1 MLMLNYI
8 KHNNFKGHTNNSVYS
23 LLYSLNFHTST
34 SAYSDKINQT
44 LVDRTLNASNERL
57 SNLQLIKYKENVVES
72 EIPNSDDS
80 VSSYDSNFP
89 WLMDENNQILDY
101 NKQIDVF
108 KGVKMIS
115 YYLEKRFDLD
125 KDQISNV
132 KISELLE
139 PFKDNNNVT
148 VLELFNHFGNIYNNN
163 KDSLIKD
170 LIQDTTKS
178 LTLNKMSSVENASM
192 STLKPLGTFGDTTL
206 NEVSVSLLNL
216 RWDLI
221 LNNAKLTIHAA
232 PLAMNLLSYTFFIKG
247 YMKYVHNRPYDFGPY
262 AASLPKQQ
270 RQRNIRLAIF
280 SLVGAPL
287 TLCFI
292 KASSALSIRN
302 IFDLSISGS
311 APELPNN
318 NTPLINN
325 TGFLLLLSKLN
336 NKIPSWVKLAFK
348 LLFFIIILLK
358 LLGYSIITDVF
369 NDLYFLKKLVYIG
382 SSLVILFDVL
392 NLYLIHKFANKKV
405 KIPAVLPD
413 FIINWLTDF
422 EELSS
427 TQRSIKV
434 FKKECYINISIY
446 LVIMILITLI

>member
-302 IFDLSISGS
+302 IFDLSISG
-311 APELPNN
+311 
-318 NTPLINN
+318 
-325 TGFLLLLSKLN
+325 
-336 NKIPSWVKLAFK
+336 
-348 LLFFIIILLK
+348 
-358 LLGYSIITDVF
+358 
-369 NDLYFLKKLVYIG
+369 
-382 SSLVILFDVL
+382 
-392 NLYLIHKFANKKV
+392 
-405 KIPAVLPD
+405 
-413 FIINWLTDF
+413 
-422 EELSS
+422 
-427 TQRSIKV
+427 
-434 FKKECYINISIY
+434 
-446 LVIMILITLI
+446 